1 MSEFENMLDNLVHNA
16 GGLRPKVVILMHEPP
31 NGEAERTTQ
40 RTEVEGFYA
49 VAYSSS
55 QPW

>member
-16 GGLRPKVVILMHEPP
+16 GGLSPKVVILMHEPP